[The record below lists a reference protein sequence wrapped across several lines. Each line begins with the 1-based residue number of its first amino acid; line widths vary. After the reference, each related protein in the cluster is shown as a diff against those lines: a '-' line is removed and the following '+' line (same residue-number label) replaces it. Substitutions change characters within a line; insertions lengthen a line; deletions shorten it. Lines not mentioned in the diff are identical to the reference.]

1 MERLCERE
9 FKSIVAGRKAGER
22 LAFIEKEI
30 WDMDLSGMD
39 LSGMDFTLSSFQ
51 NTVLN
56 GVDFE
61 GSSVE
66 NALFDGCGLRGANFR
81 NAEMKTASF
90 RYCDMR
96 ECNIEGA
103 NLFGAVLE
111 FANLEGIVSNEDT
124 RWFRLHCPEE
134 GAFLGYKKCVND
146 RMVLCNLA
154 VEAGA
159 KTAIFEADEI
169 ALEYLK
175 ARGRKPKAV
184 FSSDPDAVYVREYT
198 FDLSAIVPVAA
209 RPDFVDDVVPA
220 KEVCGVR
227 IDEAFL
233 GSCNNGRIDELR
245 VGASVLKGRRVA
257 DHVRFLVVPASQEV
271 YLEAM
276 EEGLIRIFMESGAI
290 VMNPNCS
297 VCWGSCQGVIGEG
310 EVLISTGTR
319 NFKGRAGH
327 PSSKVYLGSAATVA
341 ASAVKGEI
349 CTADML

>member
-111 FANLEGIVSNEDT
+111 FANLEGIVSDEDT

-146 RMVLCNLA
+146 RMVQLLIPADARRTSATLPSCRCSK
-154 VEAGA
+154 A
-159 KTAIFEADEI
+159 KVLTI
-169 ALEYLK
+169 K
-175 ARGRKPKAV
+175 
-184 FSSDPDAVYVREYT
+184 S
-198 FDLSAIVPVAA
+198 FD
-209 RPDFVDDVVPA
+209 FTQNF
-220 KEVCGVR
+220 
-227 IDEAFL
+227 DEAWSL
-233 GSCNNGRIDELR
+233 VDENF
-245 VGASVLKGRRVA
+245 VYKKGQWV
-257 DHVRFLVVPASQEV
+257 EV
-271 YLEAM
+271 KDFNENRWQDSTTGIHFWMTRAEA
-276 EEGLIRIFMESGAI
+276 EG
-290 VMNPNCS
+290 
-297 VCWGSCQGVIGEG
+297 
-310 EVLISTGTR
+310 
-319 NFKGRAGH
+319 
-327 PSSKVYLGSAATVA
+327 Y
-341 ASAVKGEI
+341 
-349 CTADML
+349 